1 MYSMPEAKR
10 QSRDLTTLL
19 GLATGLALVLT
30 LLAAFYYAPME
41 RTQGQ
46 AQRIFYIHLPI
57 IWVAYGAFFVVFV
70 TSGLYLWKQR
80 PTFDHVA
87 HASAEIGF
95 LFTSLVLITGSIW
108 ARPIWGTWWSWDAR
122 LTTTLILW
130 FIYGAYLTLRG
141 VTDDRQS
148 APFAAVLGIVGFM
161 VIPIVHQSV
170 VWWRTLH
177 PQSIVLAEGG
187 PAMPPAML
195 QTMAIS
201 LVAFSLLYGW
211 LLSNRV
217 KLELL
222 RADRRRARLDL
233 ALRGS

>member
-1 MYSMPEAKR
+1 MYSMSEAKR
-10 QSRDLTTLL
+10 KSRDLSALL
-19 GLATGLALVLT
+19 GLLAGLALVLT
-30 LLAAFYYAPME
+30 LIAAFFYAPME
-41 RTQGQ
+41 RSQGNV
-46 AQRIFYIHLPI
+46 QRIFYIHLPI

-70 TSGLYLWKQR
+70 SSGLYLWKQR
-80 PTFDHVA
+80 TKFDHIA

-141 VTDDRQS
+141 VTDDHRS
-148 APFAAVLGIVGFM
+148 APFAAVLGIIGFM

-201 LVAFSLLYGW
+201 LVAFSLLYAW
-211 LLSNRV
+211 LLVNRV
-217 KLELL
+217 KLERL
-222 RADRRRARLDL
+222 RAKRQRVRLEQ
-233 ALRGS
+233 AFRGA

>member
-1 MYSMPEAKR
+1 MYSMPEVKR
-10 QSRDLTTLL
+10 QSRDLTTIL
-19 GLATGLALVLT
+19 GLAAGLALVLT

-70 TSGLYLWKQR
+70 TSGLFLWKQR
-80 PTFDHVA
+80 PAFDHVA

-130 FIYGAYLTLRG
+130 FIYGAYFTLRG

-161 VIPIVHQSV
+161 VIPIVHESV

-195 QTMAIS
+195 QTMALS

-217 KLELL
+217 KLERL
-222 RADRRRARLDL
+222 RAERQRVRLEH
-233 ALRGS
+233 ALRGT

>member
-1 MYSMPEAKR
+1 MYSMLEDQR
-10 QSRDLTTLL
+10 RSRDLTALL
-19 GLATGLALVLT
+19 GAAAGLVLILT

-41 RTQGQ
+41 RTQGH

-57 IWVAYGAFFVVFV
+57 IWVAYGAFFVVFI
-70 TSGLYLWKQR
+70 TSGLYLWRQR
-80 PTFDHVA
+80 PSLDHVA

-95 LFTSLVLITGSIW
+95 LFTSLVLVTGSIW

-141 VTDDRQS
+141 VTDDRRS
-148 APFAAVLGIVGFM
+148 APLAAVLGIIGFL

-177 PQSIVLAEGG
+177 PRSIVLAEGG

-195 QTMAIS
+195 LTMALS
-201 LVAFSLLYGW
+201 LLAFSLLYVW
-211 LLSNRV
+211 LLVNRV
-217 KLELL
+217 KLVQLEQ
-222 RADRRRARLDL
+222 AF
-233 ALRGS
+233 RGA